1 MQVVEN
7 NKQTRFWVF
16 KRWGRVGAKSPQTAT
31 EECSTLQAALTA
43 FKKVYTAKTGGNHF
57 GDGGTFK
64 PVEGKYTHVSGAVHE
79 GQYKKGKRHGV
90 GTASWKDKP
99 GHLFEGNWVNGMKV
113 QGKHTFGAGVDQGAV
128 YEGQW
133 HNRHYHG
140 AGVAVF
146 ANGDRYDGQWQESKK
161 QGQGIYRFSNG
172 EVYDGQWK
180 EGVYH
185 GQGKSTFTD
194 GAFLEGRYADGK
206 EVGLHTGLE
215 ADGSPVEQEFG
226 ARSDRDVG
234 DIC

>member
-1 MQVVEN
+1 MGCATSKPRRREQMTFASGNVYEG
-7 NKQTRFWVF
+7 QYAGT
-16 KRWGRVGAKSPQTAT
+16 KR
-31 EECSTLQAALTA
+31 
-43 FKKVYTAKTGGNHF
+43 
-57 GDGGTFK
+57 DG
-64 PVEGKYTHVSGAVHE
+64 EGKYTHVSGAVHE
-79 GQYKKGKRHGV
+79 GQNKKGKRHGV

-161 QGQGIYRFSNG
+161 QGQGIFRFSNG